1 MQWSME
7 EQNLDKIRRLMDQVQ
22 PELPAAG
29 QVEFKNVF
37 GAVGGYVDG
46 RIFISCGKFGVALR
60 LPPEVLE
67 VLFKEQGARRLRYF
81 PKGHIKKE
89 YAVIPGRILKDASE
103 VGKLLDESVR
113 YALAVARRG

>member
-1 MQWSME
+1 MK
-7 EQNLDKIRRLMDQVQ
+7 NRYAGRITALLDQARPKLATAHQID
-22 PELPAAG
+22 
-29 QVEFKNVF
+29 FKNVF

-46 RIFISCGKFGVALR
+46 RIFISCGKFGLALR
-60 LPPEVLE
+60 LPPQVLE

-113 YALAVARRG
+113 YALAAAIRG